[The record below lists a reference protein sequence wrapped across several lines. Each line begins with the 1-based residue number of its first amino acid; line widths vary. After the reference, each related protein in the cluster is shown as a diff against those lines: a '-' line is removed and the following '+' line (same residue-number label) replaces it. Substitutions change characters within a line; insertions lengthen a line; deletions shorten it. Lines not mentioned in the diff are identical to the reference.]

1 MTAPA
6 LEMDGT
12 RLMCDGAE
20 IGVVKCIAGYQHLVS
35 IAGQWAFDG
44 IEAFRALVLAYPS
57 QAMTEVGVAFDD
69 ARQFAEFAA
78 SSIRRKDH
86 KTTAQDLARVDEALA
101 VAKAWRALSG
111 VAP

>member
-1 MTAPA
+1 MSVPA

-12 RLMCDGAE
+12 LLRCDGAV
-20 IGVVKCIAGYQHLVS
+20 IGEVKCIAGYQHLIS
-35 IAGQWAFDG
+35 LAGQWAFDG
-44 IEAFRALVLAYPS
+44 IEAFRTLAMAYPS

-101 VAKAWRALSG
+101 VAKAWRGLG
-111 VAP
+111 GGEP